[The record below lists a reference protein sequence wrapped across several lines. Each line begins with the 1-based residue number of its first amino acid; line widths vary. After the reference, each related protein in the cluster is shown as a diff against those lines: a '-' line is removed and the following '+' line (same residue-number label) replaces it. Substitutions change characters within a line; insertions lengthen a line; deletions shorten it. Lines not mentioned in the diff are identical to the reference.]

1 MSKRFID
8 TELFNDSWF
17 MDLSIHGKLLW
28 VYCLTNCD
36 HAGIIEWNKKLIKF
50 QTGIEDLETVTKE
63 LCKSLVI
70 VNDHVMFLPK
80 FFEYQYPNY
89 PRKRFAAADG
99 AVKILLRY
107 DLLKKISVT
116 LTEDFIKSLSI
127 GIGIGIGKKGGVGGK
142 QTTGTNLNAGQDRA
156 EPLPPRSP
164 SAVPI
169 STDMAERLKKSMD
182 NVGKE

>member
-1 MSKRFID
+1 
-8 TELFNDSWF
+8 
-17 MDLSIHGKLLW
+17 MDLSVSAKLLW
-28 VYCLTNCD
+28 IYCLTNCN

-63 LCKSLVI
+63 LHKSLERI
-70 VNDHVMFLPK
+70 NDHLMFIPK

-99 AVKILLRY
+99 AVKILLHY
-107 DLLKKISVT
+107 DLLKKINLT

-127 GIGIGIGKKGGVGGK
+127 GKGISIGKKGGVGGK

-156 EPLPPRSP
+156 EPPLPRSNTRITHEQYL
-164 SAVPI
+164 A
-169 STDMAERLKKSMD
+169 TKDK
-182 NVGKE
+182 